1 MFIKFLL
8 VSLEASAKEM
18 SNSTLLEQMPNLHF
32 SLSVFYLFILFLRC
46 FRKMCALMDLLHLY

>member
-8 VSLEASAKEM
+8 ASLEASAKEM
-18 SNSTLLEQMPNLHF
+18 SNSTLLEQMPNFNF

-46 FRKMCALMDLLHLY
+46 FRKMSDLMNLLHL